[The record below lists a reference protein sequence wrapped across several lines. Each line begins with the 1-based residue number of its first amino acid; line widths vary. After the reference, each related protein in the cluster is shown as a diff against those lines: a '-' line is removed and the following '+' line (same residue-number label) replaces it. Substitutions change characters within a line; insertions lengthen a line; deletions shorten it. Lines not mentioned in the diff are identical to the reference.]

1 VTINFNKQIIEKHGL
16 SIGEFLYL
24 IGKINKIEPYQLI
37 ENSLVLKGLISP
49 EYHDNK
55 PSGYFVMNNAKEL
68 ISNIIAESE
77 NTNEQQDLQLQELAQ
92 TLKEVFPKGA
102 KEGSGGLQWA
112 GSKQLIVN
120 RLKLFFKR
128 YGKFTNEEIINA
140 AQAYVNSFNGNYR
153 YMQILKYFIF
163 KDKRTDTGM
172 IDCESQLLTY
182 IENYENIEE
191 LRCDWTS
198 QIK

>member
-1 VTINFNKQIIEKHGL
+1 VTIQFNKQTIEKYGL
-16 SIGEFLYL
+16 SIGEFFYL

-37 ENSLVLKGLISP
+37 ENSLILKGLISS

-55 PSGYFVMNNAKEL
+55 PSGYFVMNHAKEL
-68 ISNIIAESE
+68 IFNIIAESDNSSE
-77 NTNEQQDLQLQELAQ
+77 HQDSELNNLAQ
-92 TLKEVFPKGA
+92 TLKEIFPKGA
-102 KEGSGGLQWA
+102 KEGSGGLQWT

-172 IDCESQLLTY
+172 IDSESQLLTY
-182 IENYENIEE
+182 IENYDNIED